1 MTQPQH
7 DQVEPAEQALPTE
20 DLPQVV
26 PNRRERR
33 GGKQPRAGSVPG
45 QGRPNQADFVGK
57 RLFRRS
63 GG

>member
-7 DQVEPAEQALPTE
+7 PLPAEQAPADDRTE
-20 DLPQVV
+20 VV

-33 GGKQPRAGSVPG
+33 GGKQPRSGAVPAH
-45 QGRPNQADFVGK
+45 GRPQQADFVGK
-57 RLFRRS
+57 RMFRRS